1 MKNKKIK
8 LVIDEKYIP
17 ITISEENEQLYID
30 AANNVNRLLNIYQ
43 KHYYSTPKDTIY
55 AMVLCSLS
63 IQNEEYRI
71 KEKKYECEKCC
82 PSRYIPPK
90 ESNTPK
96 EYLEIIKRIKEFM
109 QNNNLS
115 IRDFAKKTGLSPVL
129 LFWILNGEKKTA
141 LSISTICAIK
151 KGFPKLQLDWL
162 LGMENDSN
170 KSTL

>member
-71 KEKKYECEKCC
+71 KEKNMNVKNAAHLV
-82 PSRYIPPK
+82 I
-90 ESNTPK
+90 
-96 EYLEIIKRIKEFM
+96 F
-109 QNNNLS
+109 
-115 IRDFAKKTGLSPVL
+115 
-129 LFWILNGEKKTA
+129 
-141 LSISTICAIK
+141 
-151 KGFPKLQLDWL
+151 FPKRVTPQR
-162 LGMENDSN
+162 NI
-170 KSTL
+170 